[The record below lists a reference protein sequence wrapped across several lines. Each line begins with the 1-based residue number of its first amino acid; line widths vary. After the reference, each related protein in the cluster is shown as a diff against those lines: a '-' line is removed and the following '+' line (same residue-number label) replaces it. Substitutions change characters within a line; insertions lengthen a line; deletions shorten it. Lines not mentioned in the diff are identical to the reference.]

1 MGYTRGRDVVS
12 AVPGER
18 YREIAER
25 LEKWCVASCR
35 EYPWRKTSD
44 PYVILVTEF
53 LLQRTRADVVEKLF
67 GYLFSKYRNA
77 RELASA
83 RREDLYGFF
92 SKLGLLYRAQ
102 RILEVAKEIVKE
114 YGGVVPCNMERLLL
128 LRGVGV
134 YIASA
139 VLNFGCD
146 QPTPVVD
153 KNVMRVLNR
162 LFNITSEW
170 EGRRVISE
178 LYRYGDHKLIAYALI
193 DIGALICKEIPRCA
207 VCPLNNVCPKYP
219 LRKHEWRMLRKVL
232 RRGRVIL
239 QEQPTK

>member
-1 MGYTRGRDVVS
+1 MVS
-12 AVPGER
+12 TVLGER
-18 YREIAER
+18 HGEIAER

-53 LLQRTRADVVEKLF
+53 LLQRTKADVVERVF
-67 GYLFSKYRNA
+67 GYLFSKYRNMH
-77 RELASA
+77 ELASA
-83 RREDLYGFF
+83 RKEDLYVFF

-102 RILEVAKEIVKE
+102 RILEIAKEVVKE
-114 YGGVVPCNMERLLL
+114 SGGAVPCDMERLLL

-139 VLNFGCD
+139 VLNFGCN

-170 EGRRVISE
+170 EGRRVISG
-178 LYRYGDHKLIAYALI
+178 LYRYGDNRLIAYALI
-193 DIGALICKEIPRCA
+193 DIGALICIETPRCA
-207 VCPLNNVCPKYP
+207 ACPLNNVCPKYP
-219 LRKHEWRMLRKVL
+219 LRKREWRMLRKVL
-232 RRGRVIL
+232 RRGRIIL
-239 QEQPTK
+239 QEQPVE